1 MVDEKE
7 RERYCQLMDVIGWFF
22 FDLFI
27 LGYVEDPNTGKSFRL
42 PGGLKWA
49 VYIEVGVIPFEHKI
63 NENVHVHVHLY
74 VHVCQYSV
82 IHQLDN
88 NEILISTVSTAM
100 LHAIIVGAR
109 MQI

>member
-7 RERYCQLMDVIGWFF
+7 RERYRQLMDVIGWFF

-49 VYIEVGVIPFEHKI
+49 VYIEVGGCDT
-63 NENVHVHVHLY
+63 VHVQYHV
-74 VHVCQYSV
+74 Q
-82 IHQLDN
+82 
-88 NEILISTVSTAM
+88 
-100 LHAIIVGAR
+100 
-109 MQI
+109 

>member
-7 RERYCQLMDVIGWFF
+7 RERYDRLMEVIGWFF

-49 VYIEVGVIPFEHKI
+49 VYIEVCNVTCIHAT
-63 NENVHVHVHLY
+63 VHVSFVF
-74 VHVCQYSV
+74 
-82 IHQLDN
+82 I
-88 NEILISTVSTAM
+88 
-100 LHAIIVGAR
+100 
-109 MQI
+109 

>member
-7 RERYCQLMDVIGWFF
+7 RERYRQLMDVIGWFF

-49 VYIEVGVIPFEHKI
+49 VYIEVGRYDTYMYMYKFCPCV
-63 NENVHVHVHLY
+63 
-74 VHVCQYSV
+74 
-82 IHQLDN
+82 
-88 NEILISTVSTAM
+88 
-100 LHAIIVGAR
+100 
-109 MQI
+109 

>member
-7 RERYCQLMDVIGWFF
+7 RERYRQLMDVIGWFF

-49 VYIEVGVIPFEHKI
+49 VYIEVGVH
-63 NENVHVHVHLY
+63 NTVHDHCTRTCH
-74 VHVCQYSV
+74 
-82 IHQLDN
+82 
-88 NEILISTVSTAM
+88 M
-100 LHAIIVGAR
+100 
-109 MQI
+109 